1 MESDA
6 DEPRDEN
13 TGLSAF
19 DDLDQVST
27 VSTLEK
33 IPEAASAPD
42 RAPSHSPASAP
53 ARVPAPPPRGH
64 SVPPPVRASVPP
76 GGLPAV
82 PRGSSPR
89 SVPPPSAPTGRA
101 SVPPP
106 VPPGATPLPAAPAP
120 VQAPAHE
127 PVAANFGAPAAAS
140 TRSVSEHDDTRVLP
154 TEVPFADP
162 HEAATRSY
170 ALEGTDASAYDSAA
184 EPEEGQG
191 DDEVDTQAEEAE
203 LRSERFTEPE
213 PATAVMSAARIHDDG
228 LLELSATTAA
238 HEPPGTASEAEPVT
252 DVGFVVNA
260 PVAEPAP
267 VQAFSPPV
275 RRQGDFEDD
284 AVTNVLRADQPI
296 TLPTPVQRGPT
307 PTSEIEWP
315 AAPRRFAPV
324 VWGILIVIAAVGV
337 GLGIRTL
344 VAKPDPG
351 MATLVTTPIDAR
363 VSLDGRPLVGQT
375 SPFSMQGLAPDVEH
389 HIEVTRDGFVPQET
403 AFRVNQ
409 GEVKLL
415 SPIELKSTH
424 IETGFSI
431 DSMPTA
437 STVFVDEVRQAQLT
451 PMRRADL
458 TPGRHGIRLE
468 REGYKPWEMHLILA
482 EAQMV
487 ELPQVTLM
495 QLDGTPAP
503 AAVPEAAPSKPAP
516 TPVAAVAQ
524 TSKPKRPRSGGHVAS
539 VRPAAVAMAPAAA
552 PAPDT
557 APAGG
562 GMGGLRVNSRPW
574 SQVYVDGRLIG
585 NTPQMNIPLPAGKHQ
600 LDLVNP
606 QMGMKKSLAVKIKA
620 GETLTKVVNLVE

>member
-33 IPEAASAPD
+33 IPEAASAP
-42 RAPSHSPASAP
+42 ASAP
-53 ARVPAPPPRGH
+53 GSGPGRVPAPPPRGH
-64 SVPPPVRASVPP
+64 SVPPPVRPSVPP
-76 GGLPAV
+76 GSL
-82 PRGSSPR
+82 PRGATPR
-89 SVPPPSAPTGRA
+89 SVPPLPGRA

-106 VPPGATPLPAAPAP
+106 TPPGATPVPMGATPRPGATAP
-120 VQAPAHE
+120 VESRQAE
-127 PVAANFGAPAAAS
+127 PVPANFGAPTANA
-140 TRSVSEHDDTRVLP
+140 RPVGEHDETRVLP
-154 TEVPFADP
+154 ADVPFTDP

-184 EPEEGQG
+184 EPGEDQG

-213 PATAVMSAARIHDDG
+213 PTEVMPTARIQDDG
-228 LLELSATTAA
+228 LLELSATTSVR
-238 HEPPGTASEAEPVT
+238 EPSGAPEPEPEPVT
-252 DVGFVVNA
+252 DVGFVVAA
-260 PVAEPAP
+260 PEPAP
-267 VQAFSPPV
+267 APAFSPPV
-275 RRQGDFEDD
+275 RRTPDFEDD
-284 AVTNVLRADQPI
+284 AVTNVLLAERPI

-315 AAPRRFAPV
+315 ATPRRFAPV
-324 VWGILIVIAAVGV
+324 AWGIAIVIAAVGV
-337 GLGIRTL
+337 GLGIRML

-375 SPFSMQGLAPDVEH
+375 SPFSMQGLAPEVEH
-389 HIEVTRDGFVPQET
+389 HIEVSRDGFVPQET
-403 AFRVNQ
+403 VFRVNQ

-415 SPIELKSTH
+415 SPIELKATH
-424 IETGFSI
+424 IETGFAI
-431 DSMPTA
+431 DSLPGA
-437 STVFVDEVRQAQLT
+437 STVFVDGERQTQLT

-458 TPGRHGIRLE
+458 APGRHAIRLE
-468 REGYKPWEMHLILA
+468 HAGYKPWEMHLILA
-482 EAQMV
+482 EGQMV

-495 QLDGTPAP
+495 QLDGTLAPAP
-503 AAVPEAAPSKPAP
+503 APEAAPTAPAP
-516 TPVAAVAQ
+516 APVAAA
-524 TSKPKRPRSGGHVAS
+524 TPAPRRKRARSGGS
-539 VRPAAVAMAPAAA
+539 SMSPMPAAAAMAPAASA
-552 PAPDT
+552 PAPDMP
-557 APAGG
+557 AAGG
-562 GMGGLRVNSRPW
+562 GTGGLRVNSRPW